1 MSVNSYLNTPWRI
14 GKFKG
19 NILKRAVPGE
29 VLQREGR
36 QVQMPKNYS
45 NTYVARR
52 FLPYGATA
60 TNANTINRFFQDGT
74 GDRTLTMIA
83 ANQTSDGVT
92 GTPDAITPQDTTV
105 VIQQYSCLYGFTDQ
119 TYDLGEDDIAKE
131 SASIVGE
138 RVTLVNEQIVYGALN
153 ACTNVYYGGTG
164 TSRATVN
171 GALTLNLLRKIAQN
185 LMANH
190 GSMVNTS
197 LKAGP
202 DFGTSAVSAGFSVYA
217 HTDLEP
223 DIRDL
228 PNFIPVE
235 KYASRKPRLRNRFVR
250 TLPLRAVP
258 GSAVCAGRRGRDCRD
273 GPVLD
278 QRDQHRRVPHG
289 CPGQRSLQPDRSA
302 RRVVHRP
309 DHAHARPEGQERPA
323 RPARL
328 RGCQVV
334 QGRDAGKPRLDG
346 IGKRGPQGAVMTR
359 LGSDPRPTHKE
370 NTC

>member
-235 KYASRKPRLRNRFVR
+235 KYSSRKPLSDYEIGSCERFRFVLSPD
-250 TLPLRAVP
+250 LPSVQDAGAAVGATGLYSTS
-258 GSAVCAGRRGRDCRD
+258 GSNVDVYRLVVLAKDAFSQIAVRGESATD
-273 GPVLD
+273 PTMLM
-278 QRDQHRRVPHG
+278 
-289 CPGQRSLQPDRSA
+289 PGQKDKSD
-302 RRVVHRP
+302 
-309 DHAHARPEGQERPA
+309 
-323 RPARL
+323 
-328 RGCQVV
+328 
-334 QGRDAGKPRLDG
+334 
-346 IGKRGPQGAVMTR
+346 PQGQRGYAGAKWYKAVM
-359 LGSDPRPTHKE
+359 LE
-370 NTC
+370 NQGWMASANVGRKAL